1 MMTMRANQGNTN
13 LPEGGLYP
21 GSVRPTVDLRPP
33 TPTSWLRSYRSSFS
47 QNSVSRQQL
56 HLREVG
62 RDQVGRLHGPGHVGA
77 DDVSV
82 GQGQLRQPGARHVGL
97 TTAEAG
103 EDPLLVRL
111 AGQLV
116 LAVPDEDE
124 GPAGRAPLL
133 TSSTGLVVQ
142 ISVLGGLALVPVVI
156 PPGEKR

>member
-1 MMTMRANQGNTN
+1 M
-13 LPEGGLYP
+13 GG
-21 GSVRPTVDLRPP
+21 
-33 TPTSWLRSYRSSFS
+33 
-47 QNSVSRQQL
+47 
-56 HLREVG
+56 
-62 RDQVGRLHGPGHVGA
+62 DQVGRLDRSGHVGA
-77 DDVSV
+77 DDVRV
-82 GQGQLRQPGARHVGL
+82 GEGQLGQPGPRHVRLAAAQTGQ
-97 TTAEAG
+97 
-103 EDPLLVRL
+103 DPLLVRL